1 MVLLEGAL
9 QLLPRVAGASR
20 LVCIQDA
27 VVHRLADDDVE
38 DQQASH
44 EEHGIDQE
52 GGAQPELP
60 MAGFEVL
67 TPHAVAARPSATAKP
82 AAVTLMAEVTRM

>member
-1 MVLLEGAL
+1 
-9 QLLPRVAGASR
+9 
-20 LVCIQDA
+20 
-27 VVHRLADDDVE
+27 
-38 DQQASH
+38 
-44 EEHGIDQE
+44 
-52 GGAQPELP
+52 